1 MPSLCRSPNGRNQSF
16 WKRSY
21 TFESWGSAC
30 PLSVRTHP
38 HFRTLYRKAD
48 LDLLNIYSELFEAK
62 LILKL
67 QFVIYV
73 CPPPHSDYSSAVH
86 YDRCHHED
94 YCFYK
99 CVKAYTHTF
108 SCLNR
113 CCIGSSRAV
122 SHSIQFSFS
131 IIEDLPLGH
140 QPTRGL
146 SSLVQVRE
154 LCNRS

>member
-1 MPSLCRSPNGRNQSF
+1 M
-16 WKRSY
+16 RSY

-73 CPPPHSDYSSAVH
+73 CPPPHSDYSFAV
-86 YDRCHHED
+86 HHED
-94 YCFYK
+94 DCSYQ

-108 SCLNR
+108 SCLDR

-131 IIEDLPLGH
+131 ILEALPLSH

-146 SSLVQVRE
+146 SSPVQVRE